1 MSLARFSLIVLILIF
16 GYEVMTGY
24 RDILKTLSN
33 MKDGVFMEIV
43 NDFQLFSI
51 PTNDPLQMLDRFQYA
66 SELGINV
73 YRVSIEFI
81 KLYTILS

>member
-1 MSLARFSLIVLILIF
+1 MSLAKFSLIVLILIF

-51 PTNDPLQMLDRFQYA
+51 PTNDPL
-66 SELGINV
+66 
-73 YRVSIEFI
+73 
-81 KLYTILS
+81 